1 MGAATRRG
9 KADGYQNN
17 SGKGATQGQNCV
29 LQGRPCRSKGFFMGN
44 IYFKELK
51 VWKKGIELV
60 KEIYI
65 LTKILP
71 IEEKFDLSSQIK
83 RAAVSVPSNIAE
95 GNSRNTK
102 KEYINFLSIA
112 RGSNSEVWTQL
123 IICNELGFLSEKQTE
138 KAILLCEEISKM
150 LHSMINKLSE

>member
-1 MGAATRRG
+1 
-9 KADGYQNN
+9 
-17 SGKGATQGQNCV
+17 
-29 LQGRPCRSKGFFMGN
+29 MGN

-138 KAILLCEEISKM
+138 KAILLYEEISKM

>member
-1 MGAATRRG
+1 
-9 KADGYQNN
+9 
-17 SGKGATQGQNCV
+17 
-29 LQGRPCRSKGFFMGN
+29 MGN

-102 KEYINFLSIA
+102 KRIYKFFKYS
-112 RGSNSEVWTQL
+112 Q
-123 IICNELGFLSEKQTE
+123 GF
-138 KAILLCEEISKM
+138 
-150 LHSMINKLSE
+150 